1 MIKHIVF
8 ALFLGMAVLAPLQPA
23 TAQQVASW
31 IKTPKDNR
39 QPLKISMARMPVT
52 ADGEKN
58 AFVIRLSTEYNT
70 TGCAKFGKIPYT
82 MEFQMKKLK
91 IDAGEPAG
99 IDAMRK
105 SRDKKPCPNRSFY
118 PSAEIPLSPAILKEN
133 GTTLVEFGTPGNV
146 NGYDIKVTDH
156 SVELTPSKESPSTG
170 TRYAPRNIDYLK
182 NPMKLWFYPEGT
194 VILKAGSDSDSADI
208 AGEIQKLA
216 GSKGLVPLESELPGF
231 TSPLEDEDSFY
242 YVDKSGM
249 VAKDP
254 NIAESVSLGS
264 INVPSTIYGAEGPQQ
279 SSHSVQVFAHAPG
292 DYE

>member
-1 MIKHIVF
+1 MIKRIVF
-8 ALFLGMAVLAPLQPA
+8 ALFLGMTVFTPLQPA
-23 TAQQVASW
+23 KAQQVASW

-39 QPLKISMARMPVT
+39 QPLKISLARLPAM

-70 TGCAKFGKIPYT
+70 TGCPKFSKIPYT

-99 IDAMRK
+99 IDEMR
-105 SRDKKPCPNRSFY
+105 RGNKKPCPSRSFY
-118 PSAEIPLSPAILKEN
+118 PTAEIPLSPAILKQN
-133 GTTLVEFGTPGNV
+133 GTTLVEFGTPGNI
-146 NGYDIKVTDH
+146 NGYDINVTDNF
-156 SVELTPSKESPSTG
+156 VELTPSKESPSTG
-170 TRYAPRNIDYLK
+170 NRYAPRDIDYLK

-194 VILKAGSDSDSADI
+194 VILKAGSDSDGVDMA
-208 AGEIQKLA
+208 AEIQKLA
-216 GSKGLVPLESELPGF
+216 GSKGLIPLESELPGF

-249 VAKDP
+249 IAKDP

-264 INVPSTIYGAEGPQQ
+264 INVPAKIYGAEGPQQ
-279 SSHSVQVFAHAPG
+279 TSRSVQVFAHAPG